1 MTLDESLVEQGSLA
15 NVSQF
20 GWFGTPKREM
30 ASTCARN
37 ISDCCP
43 RWFLNKYNVEISI
56 DFKNGV
62 DDEIILLYV
71 LWEYFQFF

>member
-1 MTLDESLVEQGSLA
+1 
-15 NVSQF
+15 
-20 GWFGTPKREM
+20 M

-71 LWEYFQFF
+71 L